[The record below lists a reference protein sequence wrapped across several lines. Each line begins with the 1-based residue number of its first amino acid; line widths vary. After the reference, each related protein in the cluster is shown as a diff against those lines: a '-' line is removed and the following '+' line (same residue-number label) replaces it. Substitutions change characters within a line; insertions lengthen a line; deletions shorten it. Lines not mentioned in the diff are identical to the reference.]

1 MRKTLTALSIAA
13 ALFAGQAVAN
23 DATLSQLRTCGV
35 QLSVAQVTAITNA
48 EGQQL
53 VNVIAELVAA
63 QPSMAASIAAAAVSA
78 NPGQAD
84 AIQAAAIEAAP
95 AQEKAINAAIASG
108 ESCVGNSGEGLPT
121 SSVPSIGGTELAS
134 PN

>member
-1 MRKTLTALSIAA
+1 MRKTLTVLSLTA
-13 ALFAGQAVAN
+13 ALFAGQAVAD
-23 DATLSQLRTCGV
+23 DATLNQLRTCGV
-35 QLSVAQVTAITNA
+35 QLSVAQVAAITSA
-48 EGQQL
+48 EGPQL
-53 VNVIAELVAA
+53 IKAIADLIAA
-63 QPSMAASIAAAAVSA
+63 QPSMAGPIAAAAVSA

-108 ESCVGNSGEGLPT
+108 ESCVDNSGEGLPT
-121 SSVPSIGGTELAS
+121 SSVPSMGGTELAS